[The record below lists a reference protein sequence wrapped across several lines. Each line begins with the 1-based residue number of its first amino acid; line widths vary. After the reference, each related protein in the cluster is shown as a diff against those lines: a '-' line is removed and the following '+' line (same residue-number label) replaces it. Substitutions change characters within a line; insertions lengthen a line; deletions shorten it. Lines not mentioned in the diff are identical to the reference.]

1 MKLFRQILTENDCH
15 KAGRTIVPRGVMVH
29 STGANNPELRRYVQP
44 DDGRLGANRHGNHW
58 NKPGVQKCVHAFIGK
73 TADGTVA
80 VYQTLPW
87 TCRGW
92 HCGGKANNTH
102 ISFEICED
110 RLEDGEYFKQ
120 VYQAAVG
127 LTAYLCRKYKLDP
140 RADGVVIDHHEG
152 YLRGIASGHADVSH
166 WFPRHGKSM
175 DDFRAEVA
183 RRMREEDET
192 VTQAEFD
199 RMMDDYLERLSE
211 KEPADWSAAARAWAE
226 ETGLIKG
233 DAEGNKQYKGF
244 VTREQLAVCLKR
256 LTEMKG

>member
-1 MKLFRQILTENDCH
+1 MKRGRQILTENDSH

-58 NKPGVQKCVHAFIGK
+58 NRPGVQKCVHAFIGK

-127 LTAYLCRKYKLDP
+127 LTAICAGSISWTRWPTAWSSTTTRDTCGGSR
-140 RADGVVIDHHEG
+140 RATRTCPTG
-152 YLRGIASGHADVSH
+152 SH
-166 WFPRHGKSM
+166 G
-175 DDFRAEVA
+175 
-183 RRMREEDET
+183 T
-192 VTQAEFD
+192 G
-199 RMMDDYLERLSE
+199 
-211 KEPADWSAAARAWAE
+211 RAW
-226 ETGLIKG
+226 TTSGRRWPG
-233 DAEGNKQYKGF
+233 G
-244 VTREQLAVCLKR
+244 
-256 LTEMKG
+256 

>member
-1 MKLFRQILTENDCH
+1 MKIFRQILTENDCH
-15 KAGRTIVPRGVMVH
+15 KAGRTIVPKGVMVH
-29 STGANNPELRRYVQP
+29 STGANNPNLRRYVQP
-44 DDGRLGANRHGNHW
+44 DDGRLGENRNGNHW

-110 RLEDGEYFKQ
+110 GLEDGVYFRQ
-120 VYQAAVG
+120 VYQAAVE
-127 LTAYLCRKYKLDP
+127 LTVYLCRKYKLDP
-140 RADGVVIDHHEG
+140 LADGVVIDHYEG
-152 YLRGIASGHADVSH
+152 YERGIASGHADVSH

-175 DDFRAEVA
+175 DDFRADVA
-183 RRMREEDET
+183 RQMREEDET

-211 KEPADWSAAARAWAE
+211 KEPADWSAAAREWAE

-233 DAEGNKQYKGF
+233 DADGNKQYKGF
-244 VTREQLAVCLKR
+244 VTREQLAVFLKR

>member
-15 KAGRTIVPRGVMVH
+15 KAGRTIVPKGVMVH
-29 STGANNPELRRYVQP
+29 STGANNPNLRRYVQP
-44 DDGRLGANRHGNHW
+44 DDGVLGVNSSGNHW
-58 NKPGVQKCVHAFIGK
+58 NRPGVQKCVHAFIGR

-110 RLEDGEYFKQ
+110 GLEDGAYFKQ
-120 VYQAAVG
+120 VYQAAAE
-127 LTAYLCRKYKLDP
+127 LTAHLCKKYRLDP
-140 RADGVVIDHHEG
+140 LADGVVIDHHEG
-152 YLRGIASGHADVSH
+152 YERGIASGHADVSH

-175 DDFRAEVA
+175 DDFRADVA
-183 RRMREEDET
+183 RQMREEDET

-226 ETGLIKG
+226 SSGLIKG

-244 VTREQLAVCLKR
+244 VTREQMAVFLKR